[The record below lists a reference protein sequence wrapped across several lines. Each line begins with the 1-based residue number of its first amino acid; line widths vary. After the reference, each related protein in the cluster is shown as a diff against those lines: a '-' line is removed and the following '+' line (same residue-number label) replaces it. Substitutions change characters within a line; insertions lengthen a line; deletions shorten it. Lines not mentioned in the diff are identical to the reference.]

1 MNAQDITTIITSI
14 GFPSFMCYIMFQYVK
29 TLTESHKEETNNM
42 TDAINQLKITIQK
55 LIDKLN
61 ADIELEEKTDGK

>member
-1 MNAQDITTIITSI
+1 MTAQEITTIITSI

-42 TDAINQLKITIQK
+42 TEAINQLKVTIQK
-55 LIDKLN
+55 LIDKLD
-61 ADIELEEKTDGK
+61 ADIDMEERQGK